1 MKAIICG
8 AGRVGYNIA
17 HYISSQGVDVSI
29 IDESKELISKIS
41 DGLDVRAFIGHASDP
56 EVLAR
61 AGGEDTDIIL
71 AVTKDD
77 EVNMLACQI
86 GYSLFGISTKIARLR
101 NPHYL
106 SHEGRK
112 LFSDEH
118 IPIDVV
124 ISPEQEVAEHIRRN
138 FSYPGVLEII
148 PMSGGLINIVGVK
161 CPDSCPIMNTPLKQ
175 LTSLFPELPMRIL
188 AIIRGGEF
196 ILPKSAEQIF
206 ANDEVYFSVDAK
218 AIKRALDCFN
228 VNPPESS
235 SAVIMGGGRVAQYLA
250 ELLLETDNIRNVT
263 MIEKDRE
270 VAYAAAERLPAVTVL
285 NGDILDE
292 DILAE
297 ASLSNND
304 IVACVTD
311 NDEANIFG
319 ALLAKNHNV
328 QAVTS
333 IVTSDAYRG
342 IASSLDIGSIIR
354 PSEVTISEILRYV
367 RLGRISAVH
376 SLRSSAE
383 IIEAEVSDSSSLVGT
398 TLREIKVRGLIAAAI
413 IRGEEVIIPG
423 GNTQF
428 KSGDKVV
435 FITDKKSVRQAEK
448 LFSAGM

>member
-17 HYISSQGVDVSI
+17 HYISQQGVDVSI
-29 IDESKELISKIS
+29 IDESKQLISKIS

-61 AGGEDTDIIL
+61 AGGQDTDIML

-112 LFSDEH
+112 LFSNEH

-124 ISPEQEVAEHIRRN
+124 ISPEHEVAEHIRRN

-148 PMSGGLINIVGVK
+148 PMAGGQINVIGVK
-161 CPDSCPIMNTPLKQ
+161 CPDSCPIMNTPLKH

-188 AIIRGGEF
+188 ALIRGGEL
-196 ILPKSAEQIF
+196 IIPKSTEQIF
-206 ANDEVYFSVDAK
+206 AGDEVYFSVSADAVL
-218 AIKRALDCFN
+218 RALDCFKIAPKN
-228 VNPPESS
+228 SN

-250 ELLLETDNIRNVT
+250 ELLLHTDNISTVT

-270 VAYAAAERLPAVTVL
+270 ASYAAAERLPAVNVI

-297 ASLSNND
+297 ANLGKGD

-319 ALLAKNHNV
+319 ALLAKNRNV
-328 QAVTS
+328 EAITS
-333 IVTSDAYRG
+333 IVTSDTYRG
-342 IASSLDIGSIIR
+342 IANSLDIGSIIR

-367 RLGRISAVH
+367 RLGRISSVH

-383 IIEAEVSDSSSLVGT
+383 IMEAEVADSSALVGS
-398 TLREIKVRGLIAAAI
+398 TLREIKVKGIKAGAM
-413 IRGEEVIIPG
+413 IRDEEVIIPG
-423 GNTQF
+423 GDTQF

-435 FITDKKSVRQAEK
+435 FIADRASVRQAEK

>member
-29 IDESKELISKIS
+29 IDESKQLISKIS

-138 FSYPGVLEII
+138 FYYPGVLEII
-148 PMSGGLINIVGVK
+148 PMSGGLINVVGVK
-161 CPDSCPIMNTPLKQ
+161 CPDACAIMNTPLKQ
-175 LTSLFPELPMRIL
+175 LTSLFPELPMRVL
-188 AIIRGGEF
+188 ALIRGGEL
-196 ILPKSAEQIF
+196 ILPKSIEQIY

-218 AIKRALDCFN
+218 AMLRALDCFN
-228 VNPPESS
+228 IKPPESS

-270 VAYAAAERLPAVTVL
+270 VAYQAAERLPAVSVL

-297 ASLSNND
+297 AHLSAND

-328 QAVTS
+328 GAITS

-354 PSEVTISEILRYV
+354 PSEITISEILRYV
-367 RLGRISAVH
+367 RLGRISSVH
-376 SLRSSAE
+376 SLRGSAE
-383 IIEAEVSDSSSLVGT
+383 IIEAQVSDSSALVGAQ
-398 TLREIKVRGLIAAAI
+398 LREVKVRGLIAGAI
-413 IRGEEVIIPG
+413 IREEQVIIPG
-423 GNTQF
+423 GSTQF

-435 FITDKKSVRQAEK
+435 FITDKKSVKQAEK